1 MSLADVVRT
10 ELDRLRGLK
19 LTRDPKVI
27 DRVRGPFVSCEG
39 RERLSFCSN
48 DYLGIGQD
56 PRVAEAAA
64 RAAREHGWG
73 AAASRAL
80 QGTHRLHVELE
91 AAIARVKRAPAALLF
106 PSGYA
111 ANLGLITTIASK
123 DTVIASDALNH
134 ASLIDACRLSR
145 ARVEVYPHRDAAA
158 ALRLNASFILTD
170 TVFSMDGDLAPLDAL
185 RGDNSSRDVCPPGED
200 KHPGKNCPAE
210 LVVDDVHGLG
220 VFGPEGRGNTDVPIQ
235 TGNLAKAA
243 GGAGG
248 FVVGPPE
255 LIALLRSAARS
266 WLFTTAPPPAACAAS
281 LEALRILEAE
291 PERRER
297 LWANIRKLGAESPIK
312 TIVLGSNEA
321 ALAASARLW
330 DLGFFVPAI
339 RPPTVPEG
347 TSRLRVTVTSMHEP
361 AHVEALLDALK
372 KL

>member
-1 MSLADVVRT
+1 MALSDLIRG
-10 ELDRLRGLK
+10 ELDRLRGAK
-19 LTRDPKVI
+19 LTRDPRVI
-27 DRVRGPFVSCEG
+27 DGVRGPFVACEG

-91 AAIARVKRAPAALLF
+91 AAIAEAKKAPAALLF

-111 ANLGLITTIASK
+111 ANLGMVTALANK

-145 ARVEVYPHRDAAA
+145 ARVVVYPHRDAAA
-158 ALRLNASFILTD
+158 ALAAQADFILTD

-185 RGDNSSRDVCPPGED
+185 RG
-200 KHPGKNCPAE
+200 AE

-220 VFGPEGRGNTDVPIQ
+220 VFGPEGRGNVDVPIQ
-235 TGNLAKAA
+235 SGNLAKAL
-243 GGAGG
+243 GSAGG
-248 FVVGPPE
+248 FVVGPKE
-255 LIALLRSAARS
+255 LIELLRSSARS
-266 WLFTTAPPPAACAAS
+266 WLFTTAPPPAVCAAG
-281 LEALRILEAE
+281 LEALRILKTE
-291 PERRER
+291 PARREK
-297 LWANIRKLGAESPIK
+297 LWANIRKLGAASPIK
-312 TIVLGSNEA
+312 TVVLGSNEA

-330 DLGFFVPAI
+330 ELGFFVPAI

-347 TSRLRVTVTSMHEP
+347 TSRLRITVTSLHDP